1 MDFEWRPANEVE
13 SGMLTALQGSDSQ
26 GFAQLLRSAPLYV
39 PATPEPGD
47 PWPTSLPMPEG
58 NHVIVFTS
66 EESLD
71 WALGGVVDSW
81 RRTDIAGLREIHPDH
96 SQLVVNPGIP
106 IGVYLVLGEVDDLAE
121 GRQELVPV
129 EDVQNAMVDEVLGE
143 VRRLVL
149 EELGGDAEAAAAL
162 QPSNPLEER
171 LRDAVSELDFDGF
184 LLALI
189 GADVVVPTTEPVAD
203 QSLIESG
210 EFPWRILGDDETPV
224 VALFSSEGV
233 LDVVAADSG
242 PRVTV
247 SFLDVLLNWPGED
260 HVLCFDPG
268 TSMELTL
275 PGTSVPEL
283 VTAIAEAA
291 AAGGGPATGG
301 SAAGR
306 SPDNEAATPDE

>member
-1 MDFEWRPANEVE
+1 MDIQWRPANEVE
-13 SGMLTALQGSDSQ
+13 SDMLTALQDSDSRRY
-26 GFAQLLRSAPLYV
+26 AQLLREAPLYV
-39 PATPEPGD
+39 PATPGPDD

-81 RRTDIAGLREIHPDH
+81 RRSDIAGLREIHPDDA
-96 SQLVVNPGIP
+96 QLVVNPGVP

-129 EDVQNAMVDEVLGE
+129 QDVQDAMVDEVLAE

-149 EELGGDAEAAAAL
+149 EELGGDVEAAAAL
-162 QPSNPLEER
+162 QPVNELEER
-171 LRDAVSELDFDGF
+171 LRDAVSDLDFDAF

-189 GADVVVPTTEPVAD
+189 GADVVVPTTAAVAD
-203 QSLIESG
+203 ASAIEDG
-210 EFPWRILGDDETPV
+210 EFPWRVLGDAETPV
-224 VALFSSEGV
+224 VPVFSSERV
-233 LDVVAADSG
+233 LDTVAPEGG

-247 SFLDVLLNWPGED
+247 SFVDVLLNWPGED
-260 HVLCFDPG
+260 HVLCFNPG

-275 PGTSVPEL
+275 PGSSVPEL
-283 VTAIAEAA
+283 VSAIAEAA
-291 AAGGGPATGG
+291 AAGGPAE
-301 SAAGR
+301 GR
-306 SPDNEAATPDE
+306 PGNGNAPAV

>member
-1 MDFEWRPANEVE
+1 MDFQWRPANEVE
-13 SGMLTALQGSDSQ
+13 SGMLAALQDSDSRRY
-26 GFAQLLRSAPLYV
+26 AQLLRDAPLYV

-47 PWPTSLPMPEG
+47 PWPISLPMPEG

-81 RRTDIAGLREIHPDH
+81 RETTIGGLREFHPDH
-96 SQLVVNPGIP
+96 AQLVVNPGIP
-106 IGVYLVLGEVDDLAE
+106 IGVYLVLGEVEDLAE

-162 QPSNPLEER
+162 QPVNELEER
-171 LRDAVSELDFDGF
+171 LRESVSELDFDAF

-189 GADVVVPTTEPVAD
+189 GADVVLPATEPVPDPAV
-203 QSLIESG
+203 IESG

-224 VALFSSEGV
+224 VPLFSSEQV
-233 LDVVAADSG
+233 LDVVAPGGG
-242 PRVTV
+242 PRATV

-260 HVLCFDPG
+260 HVLCFNPG

-275 PGTSVPEL
+275 PGSSVPEL
-283 VTAIAEAA
+283 VSAIAEAA
-291 AAGGGPATGG
+291 AAGG
-301 SAAGR
+301 SADGL
-306 SPDNEAATPDE
+306 SGNGAAPGA